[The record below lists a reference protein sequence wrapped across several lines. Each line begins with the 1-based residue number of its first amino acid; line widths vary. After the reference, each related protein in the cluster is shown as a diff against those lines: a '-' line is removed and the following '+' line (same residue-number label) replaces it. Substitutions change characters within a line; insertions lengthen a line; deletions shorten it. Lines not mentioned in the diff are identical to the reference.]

1 MGIDKKLKQELLEI
15 LQNSQESMPVYSIKK
30 LSYTEMIHYSR
41 YYASRFMGRDSDAP
55 FRCPH
60 REDDLTL
67 IKLSLDTKMRIYHN
81 SNTVIIRRRMDPL
94 ENLIGEKSDI
104 KQLSEIA
111 IDEINKLEL
120 EKKKLPFEHVE
131 FERLWQIK
139 ASSMTIEKT
148 KEPILLCRII
158 GAFRRH
164 INKIPVY
171 GAASIFIKIAGG
183 RQIESIGIDWRQIN
197 EKPINRVKI
206 IDPDIAAEKVLK
218 NLNFNSN
225 MVVTPEDYK
234 PVFFALGYY
243 SMPKRQQQNY
253 MQPVYVAMFESLAST
268 LNMEIVIPA
277 TTHTYE
283 PVSIAPQ
290 ARKSKKG

>member
-1 MGIDKKLKQELLEI
+1 MGIDKILKQDLLKI
-15 LQNSQESMPVYSIKK
+15 LQNPQESMPVYSIKK
-30 LSYTEMIHYSR
+30 LSYAEMIQYSK
-41 YYASRFMGRDSDAP
+41 YYASRFMGKDSDAP

-81 SNTVIIRRRMDPL
+81 SNTIIIRRRMGPL
-94 ENLIGEKSDI
+94 ENLFGEKSDI

-111 IDEINKLEL
+111 IDEMNKLEL
-120 EKKKLPFEHVE
+120 DKKKLPIEHIE

-139 ASSMTIEKT
+139 ASSITIEKMS
-148 KEPILLCRII
+148 EPVLLCRII

-171 GAASIFIKIAGG
+171 GAASIFLKMAGG

-206 IDPDIAAEKVLK
+206 IDPDIAAENALK
-218 NLNFNSN
+218 NLNSKSN
-225 MVVTPEDYK
+225 MTVTQEDYR
-234 PVFFALGYY
+234 PAFFALGYY
-243 SMPKRQQQNY
+243 SMPKRLKQNY

-268 LNMEIVIPA
+268 LNMGIVIPA

-290 ARKSKKG
+290 EHKSKKK